1 MSLSPRTYQNQL
13 NGTVTSR
20 IYQNGPSSP
29 KVLVQNGY
37 ASIGRNSQHSGYTTA
52 VQLKTAHF
60 NPFEHHGN
68 DIVELNVG
76 GCAFATTYHCLAESK
91 SPYFKSIF
99 KINNYG
105 RVVEIQDSITVSL
118 ILIKF

>member
-1 MSLSPRTYQNQL
+1 MSNQPRTY

-20 IYQNGPSSP
+20 IYQNGPASP
-29 KVLVQNGY
+29 KVNGY
-37 ASIGRNSQHSGYTTA
+37 ASIGRTSQHSA
-52 VQLKTAHF
+52 SAAAQLKNLF

-76 GCAFATTYHCLAESK
+76 GCAFATTYHVLANSK

-99 KINNYG
+99 KLNNFG
-105 RVVEIQDSITVSL
+105 RVVEIPDSITVN
-118 ILIKF
+118 